1 MNNMMDMVE
10 KKEHGQ
16 SSCTA
21 SLYTQVLSVLA
32 VNLGS
37 LSMGLA
43 TGFSSI
49 LLPAIR
55 KENSLG
61 MIIHTAI
68 DQVNITSTL
77 YKPFTVDTMEEMWTD
92 WLFIV
97 GVAFGGLLSAFLG
110 RILGSRR
117 MLIMLSLPDLV
128 GWVLI
133 ASSQN
138 LQMLLVGRILTGV
151 ANGGYI
157 SNIQIYVA
165 EISQTE
171 NRGWLAGLTMPVIAT
186 GVLAMHVVG
195 SWLAWP
201 FAAVIAAVVPCM
213 LAMCVA
219 TLWDTPYWLSCQDN
233 MEKCSLAALQHF
245 RSGDPNILSEM
256 LQIQECGG
264 RDTIFNSLRKVFTDK
279 KYYTPFF
286 ILNALFLLMTFSG
299 KFTIDFYTS
308 VLFQHASG
316 NKTEYYSSMVTAFIT
331 LIGSCIFIP
340 LVKTFPRRLLV
351 ATSALV
357 MALSLTVLGISMYSH
372 TQLSAA
378 AVWIS
383 QSTWIPLLS
392 ATAFWVAAPVGLS
405 SIPYIY
411 AAEFFPTEVR
421 SLLSGL
427 TICAANL
434 SRLLLVTTFP
444 TTVYS
449 LGHPGLVW
457 CYAGVCLVALCLTL
471 ACVPETGDSM
481 VGEMVGTQFRK
492 WRKEERATPWA
503 SPATSPGMERKGRGE
518 MFTL

>member
-1 MNNMMDMVE
+1 M
-10 KKEHGQ
+10 
-16 SSCTA
+16 
-21 SLYTQVLSVLA
+21 LSVLA

-37 LSMGLA
+37 QSLGLA
-43 TGFSSI
+43 SGFSSV

-55 KENSLG
+55 KVWQHMLWTVYNHYSQENSLG
-61 MIIHTAI
+61 RFINTSLNP
-68 DQVNITSTL
+68 VNITYTL
-77 YKPFTVDTMEEMWTD
+77 FKPQ
-92 WLFIV
+92 
-97 GVAFGGLLSAFLG
+97 LLVVCCLPFLG
-110 RILGSRR
+110 MSFAAAACW
-117 MLIMLSLPDLV
+117 LIIQSLPDLV
-128 GWVLI
+128 GCVLI
-133 ASSQN
+133 TTSPS
-138 LQMLLVGRILTGV
+138 LLLLLAGRILTGI
-151 ANGGYI
+151 ANRGYI
-157 SNIQIYVA
+157 YNIQIYVA
-165 EISQTE
+165 EISQTQ

-195 SWLAWP
+195 NWLAWP
-201 FAAVIAAVVPCM
+201 YAAVIAALVPCM
-213 LAMCVA
+213 LAVCVA

-411 AAEFFPTEVR
+411 AAEFFPTEV
-421 SLLSGL
+421 LD
-427 TICAANL
+427 NL
-434 SRLLLVTTFP
+434 NKIVN
-444 TTVYS
+444 
-449 LGHPGLVW
+449 
-457 CYAGVCLVALCLTL
+457 
-471 ACVPETGDSM
+471 
-481 VGEMVGTQFRK
+481 
-492 WRKEERATPWA
+492 
-503 SPATSPGMERKGRGE
+503 
-518 MFTL
+518 